1 MKRKLL
7 IAIFCLSSINN
18 LFGQEK
24 MVVNMPFSGNTYY
37 GGFSKQVE
45 SLQELPTVI
54 QFNLDGYIVRI
65 LGNMSDSLTFSHGQN
80 IDLESK
86 FKTDSVTYGYS
97 WIVPKYDL
105 NFILKDNSIG
115 ITSYYLQITLD
126 KYGQILYSNYP
137 KEKHSDKN
145 RFKNRADI
153 EKFAL
158 KQAEAKGFETTDY
171 KVDLKYNEQ
180 LDKLCWVYKFPIKIE
195 KNRQEYDV
203 FEIPWNSIEIIEEY
217 KISTSTV
224 Y

>member
-7 IAIFCLSSINN
+7 IAIFCLSSINY

-24 MVVNMPFSGNTYY
+24 MVIDMPFSGNTYY
-37 GGFSKQVE
+37 GKYSQEVE
-45 SLQELPTVI
+45 SLSELPTVI

-65 LGNMSDSLTFSHGQN
+65 LGVMSDSVTFSRGQI
-80 IDLESK
+80 IDLDGK
-86 FKTDSVTYGYS
+86 FRTDSVTYGYG

-105 NFILKDNSIG
+105 HFSLKDNSIG
-115 ITSYYLQITLD
+115 IINYDLQIRLD
-126 KYGQILYSNYP
+126 RYGQILYSNYP

-145 RFKNRADI
+145 RFKNRTDI

-171 KVDLKYNEQ
+171 KVDFKYNEQ
-180 LDKLCWVYKFPIKIE
+180 LDKLCWVFKFPIKIE

-217 KISTSTV
+217 QISTSTV